1 MSVELKKVRKIR
13 RHRRLRNRVSGT
25 AQKPRLSVFKS
36 NLYMYAQLINDID
49 GKTIAS
55 ASNLEKEFVTIKGA
69 GIAAA
74 EAVGTL
80 VAERAIEKGVKEVV
94 FDRSGYQYHGC
105 VKALAE
111 AARKVGLKF

>member
-1 MSVELKKVRKIR
+1 MSVELKKARKIR

-25 AQKPRLSVFKS
+25 AQRPRLSVFKS

-55 ASNLEKEFVTIKGA
+55 ASNLEKEFVKIKGA

-105 VKALAE
+105 VKALAD